1 MPKEYKNNEENHI
14 NKKLNNFNKN
24 FLEECN
30 DSKRFFF
37 QEVKAFKK
45 DLLGF
50 MLHNTASGN
59 NQEQIITLLHSGIIL
74 LKKQLQ
80 LKDKIIDFLI
90 KQLPLQNQCVTTE
103 VFRYP
108 KRNKKKSSLNKRK
121 ILPKVKLHYN

>member
-1 MPKEYKNNEENHI
+1 M
-14 NKKLNNFNKN
+14 
-24 FLEECN
+24 
-30 DSKRFFF
+30 
-37 QEVKAFKK
+37 KAFKK

-50 MLHNTASGN
+50 MLHNTTSGN

-108 KRNKKKSSLNKRK
+108 KRNKKKAASTKERFCQ
-121 ILPKVKLHYN
+121 KVKLHYN